1 MGSKR
6 TWALLAAFGAA
17 TIYALNHTIAKHV
30 MPTYVQGFG
39 FIMIRLLG
47 ATILFWIVG
56 LFVPKKRIDSQD
68 YLRFLICAFFGMGI
82 NMLSFF
88 KGLEYSTPINSAVII
103 TTTPILVFVFSAFFL
118 KEKLVRPRIIGVLL
132 GFLGAL
138 FLVVFSDQSHAKA
151 PNIPLGNM
159 LFVINAGSFA
169 LYLVFVRPLSQKYH
183 PVQLLKWLFLIGWIV
198 CFPVTWTEFKEV
210 SWSGM
215 PFSALWRIGFVVL
228 GTTFLTYLFNIFA
241 LKILKASTVSVFTY
255 LQPVMGILF
264 AVMVGADRLTVV
276 GVFSFLAVLFGVY
289 LVTKRYG
296 TP

>member
-1 MGSKR
+1 MGNKR
-6 TWALLAAFGAA
+6 AWALLAAFGAT
-17 TIYALNHTIAKHV
+17 TIYALNHTIAKDV

-47 ATILFWIVG
+47 ATLLFWLAG
-56 LFVPKKRIDSQD
+56 LFVPRNPIEKKD
-68 YLRFLICAFFGMGI
+68 YLRLFVCAFFGMGI

-103 TTTPILVFVFSAFFL
+103 TTTPILVFIFSAFLL
-118 KEKLVRPRIIGVLL
+118 KEQLIKSRIVGVLL
-132 GFLGAL
+132 GFFGAL
-138 FLVVFSDQSHAKA
+138 FLVVFNDQLHAKA

-183 PVQLLKWLFLIGWIV
+183 PIHLLKWLFLIGLVV
-198 CFPVTWTEFKEV
+198 CLPVTWREFQEV
-210 SWSGM
+210 NWHVM

-241 LKILKASTVSVFTY
+241 LKTLKASTVSVFTY
-255 LQPVMGILF
+255 LQPVMGIVF
-264 AVMVGADRLTVV
+264 AILVGADSLTTV
-276 GVFSFLAVLFGVY
+276 GVFSFLAVLAGVY

-296 TP
+296 TT

>member
-1 MGSKR
+1 MGNKR
-6 TWALLAAFGAA
+6 VWALLAAFGAT
-17 TIYALNHTIAKHV
+17 TIYALNHTIAKDV

-47 ATILFWIVG
+47 ATLLFWLAG
-56 LFVPKKRIDSQD
+56 LFVPKNPIEKKDF
-68 YLRFLICAFFGMGI
+68 LRLLVCAFFGMGI

-103 TTTPILVFVFSAFFL
+103 TTTPILVFIFSAFLL
-118 KEKLVRPRIIGVLL
+118 KEQLIKSRIFGVLL

-138 FLVVFSDQSHAKA
+138 FLVLFNDQLHANA

-183 PVQLLKWLFLIGWIV
+183 PIHLLKWLFLIGLVV
-198 CFPVTWTEFKEV
+198 CFPVTWSEFQEV
-210 SWSGM
+210 NWSTM
-215 PFSALWRIGFVVL
+215 PLSALWRIGYVVV

-241 LKILKASTVSVFTY
+241 LKTLKASTVSVFTY
-255 LQPVMGILF
+255 LQPVMGIMF
-264 AVMVGADRLTVV
+264 AIVVGADRLTAV
-276 GVFSFLAVLFGVY
+276 GVFSCLAVLLGVY
-289 LVTKRYG
+289 LVTKRYS
-296 TP
+296 TT

>member
-1 MGSKR
+1 MGNKR
-6 TWALLAAFGAA
+6 AWALLAAFGAT
-17 TIYALNHTIAKHV
+17 TIYALNHTIAKDV

-47 ATILFWIVG
+47 ATLLFWLAG
-56 LFVPKKRIDSQD
+56 LFVPKNPIEKKDC
-68 YLRFLICAFFGMGI
+68 LRLLVSAFFGMGI

-103 TTTPILVFVFSAFFL
+103 TTTPILVFIFSAFLL
-118 KEKLVRPRIIGVLL
+118 KEQLIKSRIVGVLL

-138 FLVVFSDQSHAKA
+138 FLVVFNDQLHAKA

-183 PVQLLKWLFLIGWIV
+183 PIHLLKWLFLIGLVV
-198 CFPVTWTEFKEV
+198 CLPVTWREFQEV
-210 SWSGM
+210 SWYVM

-241 LKILKASTVSVFTY
+241 LKTLKASTVSVFTY
-255 LQPVMGILF
+255 LQPVMGIVF
-264 AVMVGADRLTVV
+264 AILVGADSLTTV
-276 GVFSFLAVLFGVY
+276 GVFSFLAVLAGVY

-296 TP
+296 TT